1 MSSNMR
7 AAAFESLTK
16 DDCNELGAIRKYMDN
31 LRDASYAGNDTA
43 HSEIKDTPESIFRL
57 RKHSLKAD
65 MSAEER
71 TVLRDNVRRLASLY
85 TLLDHDIT
93 AMIEKTDNRRWSR

>member
-1 MSSNMR
+1 MSSNLR

-16 DDCNELGAIRKYMDN
+16 DDCNELGAIRKYMDR
-31 LRDASYAGNDTA
+31 LRDAAYDGNDTA
-43 HSEIKDTPESIFRL
+43 HPEIKDTPESIFRL

-71 TVLRDNVRRLASLY
+71 TVLRDSVRMLASLY
-85 TLLDHDIT
+85 TLLEHDIT
-93 AMIEKTDNRRWSR
+93 AMIAKADNRGWGR